1 MESSELDYRL
11 GQDVYRVSITVVIDV
26 SQGRKMYRPE
36 IVVEKNISDLDA
48 EETTRVQ
55 VDQLFT
61 SSEKAQRHALGLA
74 KKLIEEGRIVPPAS
88 PESPLQSN
96 LDP

>member
-1 MESSELDYRL
+1 MESSELDYRF

-36 IVVEKNISDLDA
+36 IVIEKNNSDLDA

-55 VDQLFT
+55 VEQLFT
-61 SSEKAQRHALGLA
+61 HSEKAQRYALGLA
-74 KKLIEEGRIVPPAS
+74 KKLIEEDPIGPPAP